1 MPIRIVNK
9 TRNPINLK
17 DKYGII
23 HFINA
28 STNPAYVGTVTVEG
42 DDVRMFN
49 TLTTIVGSVKNLPE
63 QKTNTIYIVSE
74 NVARHPYVIKRSDIY
89 IIDSQSKM
97 NSINLG
103 MVRD

>member
-1 MPIRIVNK
+1 MSISIINK

-17 DKYGII
+17 DKNGDV

-28 STNPAYVGTVTVEG
+28 NIKPAYVGTVTIKDELSVF
-42 DDVRMFN
+42 DTSM
-49 TLTTIVGSVKNLPE
+49 TIVGSVKNLPE
-63 QKTNTIYIVSE
+63 QKSDTVYIVSE
-74 NVARHPYVIKRSDIY
+74 DVAKHPYVIGRSDIY
-89 IIDSQSKM
+89 IIDSELKM